1 MLQFSSIGL
10 LAIIAC
16 ALCWSLAAVVF
27 RVSLAGSAARQL
39 SLLLVVEGAGMISTG
54 YLDLF
59 LTEATRSASWYP
71 AFFRVEEVIHTAG
84 DCLELAL
91 YPPLLAAA
99 LRTRLTSPFGTKRAR
114 IVLLILAAM
123 LFVLVLWGPLKIG
136 GTILYVSLVI
146 LFLYAL
152 VVSLDAWRRAAG
164 IAKSRAGMF
173 AIAFGI
179 RDVCWSIVYAWATVM
194 LWQGT
199 YAIVDPNAP
208 AIPLLLYAIGTLL
221 AVPLLAYGILKTQL
235 FDIDLKI
242 QRTIR
247 QSTIAATFVAV
258 FYVVTE
264 GADRMFEAELGT
276 WIGLLA
282 SALLIFFLAPLQ
294 RFAERVSVAAMPN
307 TEDTPEYAMFRKM
320 QIYEEAIVE
329 AHSEG
334 GISEKER
341 ALLARL
347 RDSLGISESS
357 ANAIEADV
365 IKRAP
370 TPLAHAIGNRH

>member
-27 RVSLAGSAARQL
+27 RVSRAGSAARQL
-39 SLLLVVEGAGMISTG
+39 SLLLVVEGAAMVFTG

-59 LTEATRSASWYP
+59 LTDAARSASWYP
-71 AFFRVEEVIHTAG
+71 AFFHVEEIIHTAG
-84 DCLELAL
+84 DCLMLAL

-99 LRTRLTSPFGTKRAR
+99 LRTRLTSPFGTRRAR
-114 IVLLILAAM
+114 IVLLILATI

-152 VVSLDAWRRAAG
+152 VVSVDAWRRADG

-179 RDVCWSIVYAWATVM
+179 RDVCWSLVYAWATVM
-194 LWQGT
+194 LWQDT
-199 YAIVDPNAP
+199 YAIVDPDAP
-208 AIPLLLYAIGTLL
+208 AIPFLLYAIGTLL
-221 AVPLLAYGILKTQL
+221 AVPLIAYGILKTQL

-247 QSTIAATFVAV
+247 QSTVAAAFVAV

-264 GADRMFEAELGT
+264 GLDRMFEAELGT

-294 RFAERVSVAAMPN
+294 RFAERVSAAAMPN

-341 ALLARL
+341 GLLARL

-365 IKRAP
+365 IKRAS
-370 TPLAHAIGNRH
+370 TPLAHAIGSRY